1 VPVGLALVTI
11 QSQRPDLALRLEM
24 MALPALLQMQGGI
37 FRQSHVVGCFV
48 TDQLVELVL
57 LTRKEIMANYLMF
70 REFLVS
76 F

>member
-1 VPVGLALVTI
+1 MGLALVTI

-24 MALPALLQMQGGI
+24 MALSDLLQMQGGI

-48 TDQLVELVL
+48 TGQLVELESPMW
-57 LTRKEIMANYLMF
+57 KEIMANYLMF
-70 REFLVS
+70 RGFLVN